1 MMRLTGA
8 GIGVLAGIV
17 VSIALAFL
25 LGFPELLGLAA
36 GGLVLLAVAA
46 FLVSGGGPIQ
56 ASAAVPP
63 RVERLG
69 DASVPVVLHAH
80 RAHRRGLR
88 LRGADRADR
97 HPVDW
102 RDGIVTARVPI
113 PTRRRGPLILGPW
126 TLERVDP
133 WGLLRR
139 RVGEVDGGAV
149 LVTPRV
155 RPISLASL
163 PAAIAEF
170 GGSADMGTTTF
181 AMLREYVIGDE
192 LRHVHW
198 KSSAKVG
205 TLMMRQY
212 VDVTRPRLTLV
223 LVVDDRAYRDED
235 EFEDAVDLAAS
246 LASVAG
252 ASGLDVELVTTAG
265 ERTVHKGARSAA
277 TFDLL
282 SVVGLTTTSPDV
294 RLLRAGRS
302 TTVLVRGNGPSG
314 WWDRIPSAGV
324 VKP

>member
-1 MMRLTGA
+1 MRLTGP
-8 GIGVLAGIV
+8 GIGVVIGIAV
-17 VSIALAFL
+17 CAAVAFL

-36 GGLVLLAVAA
+36 GGLVLLGVAL
-46 FLVSGGGPIQ
+46 FLVSGGGPVE

-63 RVERLG
+63 RVERLA
-69 DASVPVVLHAH
+69 DASVSVVIQAH

-88 LRGADRADR
+88 LRGSGGDR

-102 RDGIVTARVPI
+102 RDGLVTARIPI
-113 PTRRRGPLILGPW
+113 PTRRRGPYVLGPW

-133 WGLLRR
+133 WGLLKR
-139 RVGEVDGGAV
+139 RVGELEGAAV

-155 RPISLASL
+155 RPVSLASL
-163 PAAIAEF
+163 PAAMAEY
-170 GGSADMGTTTF
+170 GGSAEMGSTTF

-212 VDVTRPRLTLV
+212 VDVTRPRLTLI
-223 LVVDDRAYRDED
+223 LAVDERAYHDAD
-235 EFEDAVDLAAS
+235 EFEDAVDLTAS

-277 TFDLL
+277 TMDLL
-282 SVVGLTTTSPDV
+282 SVVGMTTTSPDI
-294 RLLRAGRS
+294 RLLRLGRS
-302 TTVLVRGNGPSG
+302 TTIVVRGSGLSG
-314 WWDRIPSAGV
+314 WWDRIPAAGV

>member
-1 MMRLTGA
+1 MRLTGTGAGFVA
-8 GIGVLAGIV
+8 GIIGLV
-17 VSIALAFL
+17 ALSFA
-25 LGFPELLGLAA
+25 LGYPELLGLAA
-36 GGLVLLAVAA
+36 GGVLLLIVAG
-46 FLVSGGGPIQ
+46 FLVAGGGPV
-56 ASAAVPP
+56 SAVAIAPA

-69 DASVPVVLHAH
+69 EAAVQVTLEAH

-88 LRGADRADR
+88 LLGAAGDR

-102 RDGIVTARVPI
+102 SDGVVQARVPI
-113 PTRRRGPLILGPW
+113 PSRRRGPLALGPW
-126 TLERVDP
+126 RAERVDP

-139 RVGEVDGGAV
+139 RVGVVEG
-149 LVTPRV
+149 VTVMVVPRV
-155 RPISLASL
+155 RPVSLANL
-163 PAAIAEF
+163 PAAMAEF
-170 GGSADMGTTTF
+170 GGSPEMGSTTF

-223 LVVDDRAYRDED
+223 LVVDQRAYADAD

-252 ASGLDVELVTTAG
+252 AAGRDVDLATTAG
-265 ERTVHKGARSAA
+265 ERARHSGARLVAA
-277 TFDLL
+277 MDLL
-282 SVVGLTTTSPDV
+282 AVVEMTTTGPDT
-294 RLLRAGRS
+294 RLLRAPRAS
-302 TTVLVRGNGPSG
+302 TIVIRGSGPSG
-314 WWDRIPSAGV
+314 WWDRIPASAV

>member
-1 MMRLTGA
+1 MRLTGA
-8 GIGVLAGIV
+8 GLGVLIGIV
-17 VSIALAFL
+17 VSAALAFL
-25 LGFPELLGLAA
+25 LGYPELLGVTA

-46 FLVSGGGPIQ
+46 FLVSGGGPIE

-69 DASVPVVLHAH
+69 IAAVPVVLQAH

-88 LRGADRADR
+88 LRGSDRDDR
-97 HPVDW
+97 HPVVW
-102 RDGIVTARVPI
+102 RDGVVSARIPI
-113 PTRRRGPLILGPW
+113 PTRRRGPLVLGPW

-139 RVGEVDGGAV
+139 TVGEVEGGAV

-155 RPISLASL
+155 RPVSLASL
-163 PAAIAEF
+163 PAALAEYS
-170 GGSADMGTTTF
+170 GSADMGSTTF

-223 LVVDDRAYRDED
+223 LAVDERAYRDDD
-235 EFEDAVDLAAS
+235 EFEEAVDLAAS

-265 ERTVHKGARSAA
+265 ERTMHKGARSAA

-282 SVVGLTTTSPDV
+282 SVVGLTTTAPDL
-294 RLLRAGRS
+294 RLLRSGRS
-302 TTVLVRGNGPSG
+302 TTILVRGHGPAG
-314 WWDRIPSAGV
+314 WWDRIPAAGV